1 MTLRSGY
8 TLLEVLLVMAL
19 LVALAGMAAP
29 ALFGPLENQ
38 RLRRSADIIRA
49 EWTKARVWAME
60 SGQTYVFRYQPSG
73 NQYVVQPLNSQ
84 ENYVE
89 SSLTTLSN
97 TASLPAGA
105 ANNVPGNTVAN
116 MPGIMAA
123 DGSTTGVQA
132 KVLPEN
138 VGFAASETTTDMRG
152 ELLAAEDMSGV
163 ATDPQWSSPIF
174 FYPDGTTST
183 ARLVLG
189 NQRQRYVVLTM
200 RGLTGVIHVSGLL
213 TSEELQ

>member
-1 MTLRSGY
+1 MTPRSGY

-49 EWTKARVWAME
+49 EWTKARVRAME

-73 NQYVVQPLNSQ
+73 TQYVVQPLNSQ
-84 ENYVE
+84 EDYVE

-97 TASLPAGA
+97 TASFPAGA
-105 ANNVPGNTVAN
+105 ATNVPGNTVAD
-116 MPGIMAA
+116 MPAVTAA
-123 DGSTTGVQA
+123 DGSTIGTQA
-132 KVLPEN
+132 KELPEN